1 MQRFAVAVHVL
12 QQAVGGGAE
21 DLAVDLGH
29 GQLHVLLRPG
39 ELGKAL
45 GVLGDGGDE
54 VALEALAVAVV
65 EVEEALLA
73 LFLHLRGEELAEG
86 SEVLDPIRLLAQG
99 LLGHV
104 RELGDAVRIHDLLA
118 VRGLEQL
125 VEVAVRLVDKFERAL
140 DQLLVGRAELDAQE
154 AVLAQRAPL
163 AAEDVV
169 GGQTVLLRVRDDGL
183 HRVSLHLRGF
193 RSGVL
198 LGHARL
204 LRPADQRRTLCLVH
218 ALAVLLLVQGSA
230 VRQRFDKE
238 VLLILAKGLVLGQS
252 LLVHDLHVEL
262 DKRLRVLDRIGG
274 ALHLVRA
281 AAGDLARRP
290 CAAIK
295 ALRDFFSSE
304 LRFFSATSV
313 R

>member
-1 MQRFAVAVHVL
+1 MP
-12 QQAVGGGAE
+12 
-21 DLAVDLGH
+21 VDLGH

-73 LFLHLRGEELAEG
+73 LLLHLRGEELAEG

-169 GGQTVLLRVRDDGL
+169 AARRYSSAFGTMACIA
-183 HRVSLHLRGF
+183 F
-193 RSGVL
+193 RSASV
-198 LGHARL
+198 
-204 LRPADQRRTLCLVH
+204 
-218 ALAVLLLVQGSA
+218 GSA
-230 VRQRFDKE
+230 PAFFW
-238 VLLILAKGLVLGQS
+238 AT
-252 LLVHDLHVEL
+252 
-262 DKRLRVLDRIGG
+262 
-274 ALHLVRA
+274 RA
-281 AAGDLARRP
+281 SCARRISVERFASSMRWP
-290 CAAIK
+290 SFFLSRAPRCASALIK
-295 ALRDFFSSE
+295 RCF
-304 LRFFSATSV
+304 
-313 R
+313 